1 MEEHGSGAVATIKNK
16 KVSVGTVDWVRRHG
30 VGQYLSQEVEELKNQ
45 SVVYVGV
52 DGTLASLIYV
62 EDQIREDARHVE
74 SLHKQG
80 VNLYMLF
87 GDKRSTAEYIAS
99 KVEIPREKV
108 RILFFSFVPI

>member
-1 MEEHGSGAVATIKNK
+1 MIK
-16 KVSVGTVDWVRRHG
+16 
-30 VGQYLSQEVEELKNQ
+30 
-45 SVVYVGV
+45 
-52 DGTLASLIYV
+52 
-62 EDQIREDARHVE
+62 IREDARHVE

-108 RILFFSFVPI
+108 LTILVIENLQRNVDSMVWVLKSCASLDLRLICVLQDLYFLFV